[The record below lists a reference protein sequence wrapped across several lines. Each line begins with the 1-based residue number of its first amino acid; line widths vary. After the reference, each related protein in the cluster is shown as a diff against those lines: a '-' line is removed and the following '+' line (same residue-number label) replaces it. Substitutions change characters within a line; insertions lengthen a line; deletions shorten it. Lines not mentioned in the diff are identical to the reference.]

1 MCLRS
6 IVIIR
11 LIATLI
17 ASRNFRFVSVS
28 TTYQWIKGG
37 IYRIYRDVLTC
48 IVGAS
53 NPLKPLPVLGCS
65 HFHVLVDKELK
76 CRSGGRVMTPPD
88 NDNS

>member
-6 IVIIR
+6 IVVIR
-11 LIATLI
+11 LIAALI

-48 IVGAS
+48 ILGA
-53 NPLKPLPVLGCS
+53 
-65 HFHVLVDKELK
+65 
-76 CRSGGRVMTPPD
+76 
-88 NDNS
+88 